1 VAASATTTTGG
12 GRGRLANALVKVAVD
27 QALAAPAYTYAYY
40 VITNAVGAAA
50 ATSGAALARRDPAG
64 ESAGDSPEEGKRA
77 PLAKVLSGAH
87 DKAVT
92 KLGPTML
99 QHYKVWPLVHTA
111 NFYYVPLQHRVL
123 VQNGVLVFWSA
134 YLSHLNHGEDHGR
147 NDDHDTGDELR
158 LIDAL

>member
-1 VAASATTTTGG
+1 
-12 GRGRLANALVKVAVD
+12 
-27 QALAAPAYTYAYY
+27 
-40 VITNAVGAAA
+40 
-50 ATSGAALARRDPAG
+50 
-64 ESAGDSPEEGKRA
+64 
-77 PLAKVLSGAH
+77 
-87 DKAVT
+87 
-92 KLGPTML
+92 ML